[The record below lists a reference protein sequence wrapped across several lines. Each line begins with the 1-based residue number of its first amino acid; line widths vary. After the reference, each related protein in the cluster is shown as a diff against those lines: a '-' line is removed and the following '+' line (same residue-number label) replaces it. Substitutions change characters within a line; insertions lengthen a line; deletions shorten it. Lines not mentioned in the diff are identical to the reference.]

1 MSSLASPAMA
11 PGVAKANSANDTAM
25 RSVPTSPATLGSS
38 PANNNE
44 YVRQPAPERSF
55 IPRWMSA
62 RIATSTFL
70 IVGDVASYFAAYSFL
85 RPLLPGSTGDTLVE
99 RTFALAALATIILYA
114 SASLYPGYRL
124 HGHEH
129 LRRRIMAS
137 IKIAALTAIGAV
149 VLPGESQLLL
159 AIFGFLCVAL
169 IVQPAMHW
177 TVRGMCRRLG
187 IWGDRAAIIA
197 GGNHTQALIA
207 HFADNW
213 QYGIRAEAFSSD
225 MAEISPDRRPSIA
238 LITGDADSPVAEL
251 ATMRRT
257 FAEVILLSDTPR
269 LKVTGVRPA
278 DIGGEIGVRLAAGER
293 LANFSLLRRAV
304 DLAIAVP
311 AILMVTPFMLVAAA
325 AIYAIDPGPI
335 FFRQAREGL
344 SGKTLYVLKLRTMYT
359 DAEQR
364 LEALFR
370 DNPAMQAEWATHF
383 KLKRD
388 PRILPVIGNALRST
402 SFDELPQLINII
414 MGEMAIV
421 GPRPFPEYH
430 LRAMDS
436 EFRDK
441 RCSVTPGLT
450 GLWQISGRSNTDLE
464 LQQQLDEFYIDN
476 KSLWFDWH
484 ILLSTI
490 PAVLKRSGAC

>member
-1 MSSLASPAMA
+1 MSSLASPAMT
-11 PGVAKANSANDTAM
+11 PGPAKATNTNETAIRSAL
-25 RSVPTSPATLGSS
+25 TSPAALATSS
-38 PANNNE
+38 ANNNE
-44 YVRQPAPERSF
+44 YVQKSAPKKNLATGWISSRL
-55 IPRWMSA
+55 
-62 RIATSTFL
+62 ATSSL
-70 IVGDVASYFAAYSFL
+70 LAAGDVASYFAAYFIFL
-85 RPLLPGSTGDTLVE
+85 PFLPDSQAGTLSE
-99 RTFALAALATIILYA
+99 RVFALAALAAIILYA

-124 HGHEH
+124 HSHEH
-129 LRRRIMAS
+129 LRRRSTAS
-137 IKIAALTAIGAV
+137 VKIAALVAVGAV
-149 VLPGESQLLL
+149 ALPGEAQLLL
-159 AIFGFLCVAL
+159 AVLGFLGLAL
-169 IVQPAMHW
+169 VLQPAVHW
-177 TVRGMCRRLG
+177 TIRELCRRLG
-187 IWGDRAAIIA
+187 IWGDRAAIVA
-197 GGNHTQALIA
+197 GSNRIQALIA
-207 HFADNW
+207 HFTDNW
-213 QYGIRAEAFSSD
+213 QYGIRPEAFSSE
-225 MAEISPDRRPSIA
+225 MPETPSVRRPSIA
-238 LITGDADSPVAEL
+238 LIAGDTASPVAEL
-251 ATMRRT
+251 ATLRRK
-257 FAEVILLSDTPR
+257 FSEVILLSDTPN
-269 LKVTGVRPA
+269 LKVTGMRPA
-278 DIGGEIGVRLAAGER
+278 DVGGEIGIRLAMGER
-293 LANFSLLRRAV
+293 SADFSLLRRAL

-311 AILMVTPFMLVAAA
+311 AMLMVTPFMLVAAA

-364 LEALFR
+364 LEELFR
-370 DNPAMQAEWATHF
+370 ENPAMQAEWSTHF

-388 PRILPVIGNALRST
+388 PRILPFIGNALRST

-414 MGEMAIV
+414 LGEMAIV

-430 LRAMDS
+430 LRAMDG

-490 PAVLKRSGAC
+490 PAVFKRSGAY